1 MGEYRMS
8 FFVKKIKKKPRHASS
23 GRAAPSGGIN
33 AAAMR
38 ATETSSPFFFVLPP
52 FSSQLAFLFVL
63 FIHSMLERKKQKCQ
77 EYFVPQ
83 HARRMWI
90 GSAEEVC
97 VVKGENSLPASQTQ
111 NPFVLGLEF
120 KTRRKK
126 KNEKPSG
133 AQYSLPKSTR
143 ALDAGG
149 GSAKENP
156 RSTHQDRTV
165 RARTIPSVRS
175 RRW

>member
-1 MGEYRMS
+1 
-8 FFVKKIKKKPRHASS
+8 
-23 GRAAPSGGIN
+23 
-33 AAAMR
+33 MR

-52 FSSQLAFLFVL
+52 FSSQLAFLFLL
-63 FIHSMLERKKQKCQ
+63 FVHSMLERKKQKCQ

-126 KNEKPSG
+126 TKSHLAPSK
-133 AQYSLPKSTR
+133 YSAPNPPVLWTPAVVQKKTRDLPT
-143 ALDAGG
+143 
-149 GSAKENP
+149 
-156 RSTHQDRTV
+156 TRTV
-165 RARTIPSVRS
+165 LYARERFLP
-175 RRW
+175 